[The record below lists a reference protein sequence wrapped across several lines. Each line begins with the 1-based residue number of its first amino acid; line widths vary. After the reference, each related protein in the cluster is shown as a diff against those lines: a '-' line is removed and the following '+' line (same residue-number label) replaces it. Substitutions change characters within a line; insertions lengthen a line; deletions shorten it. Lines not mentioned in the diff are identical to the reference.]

1 MLPPHVC
8 GARYPTTSRK
18 FSRQAVQLAPRTT
31 ASSRLGRKQ
40 RLQVL
45 GMSIALAL
53 AGCTEAPRDV
63 AYYLAHADVRT
74 AKLRSCAELYNPSND
89 AQCRAAATADDQAIK
104 AEHGPPFH
112 GHDAAWY
119 HAHYLLQ
126 LEEQGYCDS
135 LRNRAAADPDCVAAA
150 KQPGVHF

>member
-1 MLPPHVC
+1 VLPPYVR
-8 GARYPTTSRK
+8 GAGCSTTFRK
-18 FSRQAVQLAPRTT
+18 FSRQAVQLAPPAT
-31 ASSRLGRKQ
+31 ASGRPGRKK
-40 RLQVL
+40 RLRVL

-53 AGCTEAPRDV
+53 AGCTEAPQDV

-74 AKLRSCAELYNPSND
+74 AKLRSCAALYNPSND
-89 AQCRAAATADDQAIK
+89 AQCRAAATAENQAIN

-119 HAHYLLQ
+119 HAHTLVQ
-126 LEEQGYCDS
+126 VEEQGYCDS
-135 LRNRAAADPDCVAAA
+135 LRSRAAADPDCVAAA